1 MASNVMV
8 DIEFSASADI
18 PGVRVA
24 KWIDSRGRER
34 TTIYKGKLSG
44 VADFKLWVISIVD
57 VNVDYDGF
65 STSTASSVVSIDQAA
80 AEWIATWF

>member
-1 MASNVMV
+1 MKNQLI
-8 DIEFSASADI
+8 DIEFGNSADI

-24 KWIDSRGRER
+24 KWTDSRGRER
-34 TTIYKGKLSG
+34 VTMYKGKLSG
-44 VADFKLWVISIVD
+44 VADFRLWVISIVD

-80 AEWIATWF
+80 ADWIATWF